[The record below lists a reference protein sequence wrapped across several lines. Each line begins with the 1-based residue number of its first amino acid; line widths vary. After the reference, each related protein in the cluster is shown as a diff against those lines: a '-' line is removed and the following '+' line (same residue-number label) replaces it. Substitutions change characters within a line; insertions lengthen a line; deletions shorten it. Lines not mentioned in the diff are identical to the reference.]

1 MLPVTTEETFLTE
14 LYWDFCCFS
23 VECDCLCFVSTNFA
37 PYQSS
42 VAT

>member
-1 MLPVTTEETFLTE
+1 MLPVTTEETCLTE
-14 LYWDFCCFS
+14 IYWGFYCFS
-23 VECDCLCFVSTNFA
+23 VKCGCLCFVSTNIA